1 MEKQKNIPRFQ
12 LIDGGNHPREELQ
25 TKCGDER
32 VTCRVCESHEG
43 IDTTEFLTA
52 GTMVM
57 KSGKEFKQVI
67 TRLLCL
73 NCLLKGRKTYLN
85 G

>member
-1 MEKQKNIPRFQ
+1 MIEGGHSPRA
-12 LIDGGNHPREELQ
+12 ELQ
-25 TKCGDER
+25 TACGDER
-32 VTCRVCESHEG
+32 VTCRTCEAHDG
-43 IDTTEFLTA
+43 VDTTEFLTA